1 LPGILL
7 DSAVSFGLSYFVAAA
22 SPGPNFVVVSRA
34 GLSASRIAAFKTTAG
49 VVLGASVLT
58 IVAAT
63 CAHWLPRDGV
73 VIAVTELIFATLL
86 LRWSFHSLARAVS
99 DAPASADPT
108 DDQRHLRKGFL
119 TAASNPFTAMFLAT
133 AVDGNLSTIDAVGI
147 VFAVATLWFG
157 LIGVVCRQP
166 VMHVAYAR
174 FRRQIEAMFGV
185 VFLVMAAKTLLRLT
199 GMA

>member
-1 LPGILL
+1 LTGILL

-34 GLSASRIAAFKTTAG
+34 GLAASRAAAVKTTAG
-49 VVLGASVLT
+49 VVLGATVLT
-58 IVAAT
+58 VVAAT
-63 CAHWLPRDGV
+63 CAHWLPRDGA

-86 LRWSFHSLARAVS
+86 LRWSFHSLSRALS
-99 DAPASADPT
+99 DAPAAT
-108 DDQRHLRKGFL
+108 DAAEDHRHLRKGFL

-133 AVDGNLSTIDAVGI
+133 AVDQRLSTLDAVGI
-147 VFAVATLWFG
+147 VFVVATLWFG
-157 LIGVVCRQP
+157 LISLVCRQP

-199 GMA
+199 GLA